1 MGRGR
6 LVDLKGKSFGRW
18 HVIGE
23 HIRIGSRTYWPCR
36 CECGTEKNI
45 EAYSLKKHRTES
57 CGCIRKEMTKERN
70 SKKPKK
76 QPKPISERNYKFIHK
91 MNGTRFHRIWER
103 YKSYGARGITVCNEW
118 NDFVNFKNDM
128 YESYLEHVEKY
139 GEKDTTLDRV
149 DVNGD
154 YCKENCRWATN
165 DEQSLNKRRNTIIMR
180 ESDKKLFTLRSFC
193 IEHGIPYKAI
203 QPKVQLGI
211 SVKEAIATYYRNKYL
226 GG

>member
-18 HVIGE
+18 HVIGD
-23 HIRIGSRTYWPCR
+23 HIRIGSRTYWLCR
-36 CECGTEKNI
+36 CECGTEKYI

-57 CGCIRKEMTKERN
+57 CGCIRKEIAKERN

-76 QPKPISERNYKFIHK
+76 KPKPISERNYKFIHK
-91 MNGTRFHRIWER
+91 MNGTRFHRIWASMKQRCMNPKCER
-103 YKSYGARGITVCNEW
+103 YKSYGARGITFC
-118 NDFVNFKNDM
+118 
-128 YESYLEHVEKY
+128 
-139 GEKDTTLDRV
+139 
-149 DVNGD
+149 
-154 YCKENCRWATN
+154 CKENCHWATN
-165 DEQSLNKRRNTIIMR
+165 IEQSLNKRRNTIIMR

-203 QPKVQLGI
+203 QPKVHSGV